1 MGASI
6 ADLSLS
12 LCIPILYVDAFTPP
26 PRHAPSTSSAIQR
39 WLSVADTSPVTG
51 VHLRTLELYDCR
63 AMRETVE
70 EFRQRNDA
78 LRRKAAA
85 IVNKGV
91 FSRPGQ

>member
-1 MGASI
+1 M
-6 ADLSLS
+6 
-12 LCIPILYVDAFTPP
+12 
-26 PRHAPSTSSAIQR
+26 
-39 WLSVADTSPVTG
+39 ADTSPVTG